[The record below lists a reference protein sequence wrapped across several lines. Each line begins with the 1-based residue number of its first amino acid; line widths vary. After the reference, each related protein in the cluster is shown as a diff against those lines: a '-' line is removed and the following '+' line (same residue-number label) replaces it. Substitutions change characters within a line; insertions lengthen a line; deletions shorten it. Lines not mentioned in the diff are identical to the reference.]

1 MKNIALVGYSG
12 HAYVAYEA
20 FFSQGVTVVGYTEK
34 EEKEHNPYSLKYL
47 GNERELEVVDSLK
60 DYSYFV
66 GVGDNTVRKNI
77 SEYLISK
84 LGMPENNIHKTAIV
98 SKSMNCGNGNLFAAG
113 AIINPLVKIGNGVIC
128 NTGSIIE
135 HECVIGDYVHVA
147 PGAVLTG
154 NVVIE
159 DGAFIGANSVIKQG
173 VTVGKN
179 AIVGAG
185 AVVINNVADEK
196 VVVGNPAKIK

>member
-1 MKNIALVGYSG
+1 M
-12 HAYVAYEA
+12 
-20 FFSQGVTVVGYTEK
+20 
-34 EEKEHNPYSLKYL
+34 
-47 GNERELEVVDSLK
+47 
-60 DYSYFV
+60 
-66 GVGDNTVRKNI
+66 
-77 SEYLISK
+77 
-84 LGMPENNIHKTAIV
+84 
-98 SKSMNCGNGNLFAAG
+98 
-113 AIINPLVKIGNGVIC
+113 
-128 NTGSIIE
+128 
-135 HECVIGDYVHVA
+135 
-147 PGAVLTG
+147 LTG